1 MTFFF
6 TKKHPVDFL
15 DLGWTSVQPNSVAGP
30 PDGIGALS
38 LSAWT
43 FIGGVVPVGVELSF
57 LFKKSLLSPLEFL
70 FLSIIKLLSLGPF
83 RFLLLVNIALE
94 AGKARLKNLARWGE
108 FGRF

>member
-1 MTFFF
+1 M
-6 TKKHPVDFL
+6 
-15 DLGWTSVQPNSVAGP
+15 
-30 PDGIGALS
+30 
-38 LSAWT
+38 
-43 FIGGVVPVGVELSF
+43 VPVGVELSF